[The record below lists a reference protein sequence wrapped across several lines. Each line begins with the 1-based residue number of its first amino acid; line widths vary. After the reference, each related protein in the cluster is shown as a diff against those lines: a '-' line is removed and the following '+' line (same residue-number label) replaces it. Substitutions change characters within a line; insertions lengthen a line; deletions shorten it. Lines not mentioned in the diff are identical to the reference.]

1 VRIHER
7 YLFSLTI
14 TYSLT
19 TTVLAFYAQSAIDL
33 YLSVFIVEY
42 FILTLLNSP
51 LKPKTQRVTNPIGY
65 VLFALFIVIVAFKVL
80 QILGGGLI

>member
-1 VRIHER
+1 MRIHER
-7 YLFSLTI
+7 YLFSLSI
-14 TYSLT
+14 TYALT
-19 TTVLAFYAQSAIDL
+19 TTILAFYAQSTIDL

-51 LKPKTQRVTNPIGY
+51 LKPKTQKITNIIGY